1 MFGHLT
7 IAVIFIGGGVAVAI
21 SNPEET
27 CVTNGHIYEK
37 GDKWQPLGECAE
49 ATCTGNN
56 DYSKLRLVYCSFVLH
71 CITEETCVTNGHI
84 YEKGD
89 KWQPLGECA
98 EATCT
103 GNNDYSKLGCPKI
116 AVDKKAG
123 WTLSKEDPSQSYP
136 ACCPQPVPPKN
147 GNKKTS

>member
-21 SNPEET
+21 PNP
-27 CVTNGHIYEK
+27 
-37 GDKWQPLGECAE
+37 
-49 ATCTGNN
+49 
-56 DYSKLRLVYCSFVLH
+56 
-71 CITEETCVTNGHI
+71 EETCVTNGHI

-147 GNKKTS
+147 GNKKSS